1 MNGMPFKDQ
10 VVWITGASRGIGA
23 ELAKTFAAQGARLI
37 LSAPE
42 SERAGLDKTVAMC
55 ESLKVSGGV
64 YRVEAFDLTSSE
76 AVQQAYSRVKKGG
89 WQVDVLVHNAGI
101 THRSM
106 ALETTLD
113 VDRKVMAVNYFGPV
127 QLTKLVAPDMV
138 ARGRGSI
145 VAVAS
150 VLGLIATPHRSAYIA
165 AKHAMHGFFEALRT
179 ETMGQGLH
187 VMLAYPGFVNTDIS
201 VHALTAQGGTHGKQD
216 PGQSKA
222 MPPQQV
228 AQAIAKGLA
237 QRQPRLLIAGKEG
250 WLVLLQRLAPNLVTR
265 IVRRVATT

>member
-1 MNGMPFKDQ
+1 MASTSFANQ

-23 ELAKTFAAQGARLI
+23 ELAKTFAAQGAQLI

-42 SERAGLDKTVAMC
+42 SERPGLDKTVAMC
-55 ESLKVSGGV
+55 QSWNVNGQ
-64 YRVEAFDLTSSE
+64 YRIETFDLTSTE
-76 AVQQAYSRVKKGG
+76 EVEQAYARIKSSG

-106 ALETTLD
+106 ALETSLD
-113 VDRKVMAVNYFGPV
+113 VDRKIMAVNYFGPL
-127 QLTKLVAPDMV
+127 QLTKLVAPDMIC
-138 ARGRGSI
+138 RGRGSI

-179 ETMGQGLH
+179 ETMDQGLH

-222 MPPQQV
+222 MPPQRV
-228 AQAIAKGLA
+228 AQAIVDGLA

-250 WLVLLQRLAPNLVTR
+250 WLVRLQRLAPSLVTR

>member
-1 MNGMPFKDQ
+1 MASTPFENQ

-23 ELAKTFAAQGARLI
+23 ELAKAFAAQGAQLI

-42 SERAGLDKTVAMC
+42 SERPGLDKTAAAC
-55 ESLKVSGGV
+55 QSLNAKG
-64 YRVEAFDLTSSE
+64 RACRIETFDLASPE
-76 AVQQAYSRVKKGG
+76 EIEQACARVKSGG
-89 WQVDVLVHNAGI
+89 WQVDILIHNAGI

-106 ALETTLD
+106 ALDTRLE
-113 VDRKVMAVNYFGPV
+113 VDRKIMAVNYFGPL

-138 ARGRGSI
+138 RRGHGRI

-179 ETMGQGLH
+179 ETMDQGLH

-201 VHALTAQGGTHGKQD
+201 MHALTA
-216 PGQSKA
+216 
-222 MPPQQV
+222 
-228 AQAIAKGLA
+228 
-237 QRQPRLLIAGKEG
+237 
-250 WLVLLQRLAPNLVTR
+250 
-265 IVRRVATT
+265 

>member
-1 MNGMPFKDQ
+1 MTHTPFANQ

-37 LSAPE
+37 LSAPQ
-42 SERAGLDKTVAMC
+42 SEQAGLDTTVAMC
-55 ESLKVSGGV
+55 QSLNVKGGT

-76 AVQQAYSRVKKGG
+76 EVELAYGRIQSSG
-89 WQVDVLVHNAGI
+89 WEVDVLVHNAGI

-106 ALETTLD
+106 ALETSLD
-113 VDRKVMAVNYFGPV
+113 VHRKIMAVNYFGPL
-127 QLTKLVAPDMV
+127 QLTKLVAPDMIR
-138 ARGRGSI
+138 RGRGSI

-179 ETMGQGLH
+179 ETMDQGLH

-201 VHALTAQGGTHGKQD
+201 MHALTAQGGTHGKRD

-222 MPPQQV
+222 MPPQRV
-228 AQAIAKGLA
+228 AQAIVDGLT
-237 QRQPRLLIAGKEG
+237 QRQTRLLIAGKEG
-250 WLVLLQRLAPNLVTR
+250 WLVLLQRLAPSLVTR

>member
-1 MNGMPFKDQ
+1 MSHNAFENQ

-23 ELAKTFAAQGARLI
+23 ELAKAFAAQGAQLI
-37 LSAPE
+37 LSAPP
-42 SERAGLDKTVAMC
+42 SERLGLEKTAGMC
-55 ESLKVSGGV
+55 QDLNAKVQC
-64 YRVEAFDLTSSE
+64 RIETFDLTASEEVVRAYDRIKSS
-76 AVQQAYSRVKKGG
+76 G
-89 WQVDVLVHNAGI
+89 WRVDVLVHNAGI

-106 ALETTLD
+106 ALETDLE
-113 VDRKVMAVNYFGPV
+113 VDRKVMSVNYFGPL
-127 QLTKLVAPDMV
+127 QLTKLVAPDMI
-138 ARGRGSI
+138 RHGSGRI

-165 AKHAMHGFFEALRT
+165 AKHALHGFFEALRS

-187 VMLAYPGFVNTDIS
+187 VMLVYPGFVNTDIS

-222 MPPQQV
+222 MPPQRV
-228 AQAIAKGLA
+228 AQAIVDGLA
-237 QRQPRLLIAGKEG
+237 QGQPRLLIAGKEG
-250 WLVLLQRLAPNLVTR
+250 WLVHLQRLAPSLVTR

>member
-1 MNGMPFKDQ
+1 MSSTPFANQ

-23 ELAKTFAAQGARLI
+23 ELAKAFAAQGARLI

-42 SERAGLDKTVAMC
+42 SERPGLEQTRALC
-55 ESLKVSGGV
+55 QGLISQPGACRIET
-64 YRVEAFDLTSSE
+64 FDLTRSDE
-76 AVQQAYSRVKKGG
+76 VELACARVRDSA
-89 WQVDVLVHNAGI
+89 WPVDVLVHNAGI

-106 ALETTLD
+106 ALETSLD
-113 VDRKVMAVNYFGPV
+113 VDRQIMAVNYFGPL

-138 ARGRGSI
+138 RRGQGSI
-145 VAVAS
+145 VVVAS

-165 AKHAMHGFFEALRT
+165 AKHALHGFFEALRT
-179 ETMGQGLH
+179 ETLGQGLH

-216 PGQSKA
+216 PGQSRA
-222 MPPQQV
+222 MAPRRV
-228 AQAIAKGLA
+228 ADAIVHGLA
-237 QRQPRLLIAGKEG
+237 QRRPRLVIAGKEG
-250 WLVLLQRLAPNLVTR
+250 WLVRLQRLAPGLVTH

>member
-1 MNGMPFKDQ
+1 MAHTPFANQ

-23 ELAKTFAAQGARLI
+23 ELAKAFAAQGARLI

-42 SERAGLDKTVAMC
+42 SERLGLDKTAAMC
-55 ESLKVSGGV
+55 QSLNKGGT
-64 YRVEAFDLTSSE
+64 YRIETFDLTSSE
-76 AVQQAYSRVKKGG
+76 DVELACGRVKSSG

-106 ALETTLD
+106 ALETSLD
-113 VDRKVMAVNYFGPV
+113 VDRKIMAVNYFGPL

-138 ARGRGSI
+138 RRGRGSI

-179 ETMGQGLH
+179 ETMDQGLH

-216 PGQSKA
+216 PGQCKA
-222 MPPQQV
+222 MPPQRV
-228 AQAIAKGLA
+228 AQAIVDGLA
-237 QRQPRLLIAGKEG
+237 QGQPRLLIAGKEG
-250 WLVLLQRLAPNLVTR
+250 WLVRLQGLAPSLVTR

>member
-1 MNGMPFKDQ
+1 MAHTPFENQ

-23 ELAKTFAAQGARLI
+23 ELAKTFAAKGARLI

-42 SERAGLDKTVAMC
+42 SERPGLDKTVTIC
-55 ESLKVSGGV
+55 QRLNVKGGD
-64 YRVEAFDLTSSE
+64 YRIETFDLTASE
-76 AVQQAYSRVKKGG
+76 EVAQAYDRIRSSG

-106 ALETTLD
+106 ALETSLD
-113 VDRKVMAVNYFGPV
+113 VDRKIMAVNYFGPL
-127 QLTKLVAPDMV
+127 QLTKLVAPDMIR
-138 ARGRGSI
+138 RGHGSI

-165 AKHAMHGFFEALRT
+165 AKHALHGFFEALRT
-179 ETMGQGLH
+179 ETMDQGLH

-216 PGQSKA
+216 PGQSQA

-228 AQAIAKGLA
+228 AQATVDGLA
-237 QRQPRLLIAGKEG
+237 QRRPRLLIAGKEG
-250 WLVLLQRLAPNLVTR
+250 WLVLLQRLAPSLVTR

>member
-1 MNGMPFKDQ
+1 MGQAMFDQQ

-23 ELAKTFAAQGARLI
+23 ELARAFAAQGARLI
-37 LSAPE
+37 LSAPA
-42 SERAGLDKTVAMC
+42 SEQAGLAQTLAACQRLNMP
-55 ESLKVSGGV
+55 GGQ
-64 YRVEAFDLTSSE
+64 YRIETFDLTSTE
-76 AVQQAYSRVKKGG
+76 EVEQAHSRVKASG
-89 WQVDVLVHNAGI
+89 WSVDVLVHNAGI

-106 ALETTLD
+106 ALETRIE

-127 QLTKLVAPDMV
+127 QLTKLVAPDMIR
-138 ARGRGSI
+138 RGRGSI

-179 ETMGQGLH
+179 ETLGQGLH

-201 VHALTAQGGTHGKQD
+201 VHALTAQGGQHGKQD
-216 PGQSKA
+216 PGQAQA
-222 MPPQQV
+222 MPPEQV
-228 AQAIAKGLA
+228 AQAIVKGLA
-237 QRQPRLLIAGKEG
+237 RRQPRLLITGKEG
-250 WLVLLQRLAPNLVTR
+250 WLVHLQRLAPSLVTR

>member
-1 MNGMPFKDQ
+1 MTQAAFADQ

-23 ELAKTFAAQGARLI
+23 ELAQAFAAQGARLI

-42 SERAGLDKTVAMC
+42 TERPGLERTMALCQLAMATPDAC
-55 ESLKVSGGV
+55 RIEV
-64 YRVEAFDLTSSE
+64 FDLTRSDDI
-76 AVQQAYSRVKKGG
+76 ALAHARVQASG

-106 ALETTLD
+106 ALETRID
-113 VDRKVMAVNYFGPV
+113 VDRQVMAVNYFGPLE
-127 QLTKLVAPDMV
+127 LTKLVAPDMV
-138 ARGRGSI
+138 RRGRGSI

-165 AKHAMHGFFEALRT
+165 AKHALHGFFEALRT
-179 ETMGQGLH
+179 ETLDQGIH

-201 VHALTAQGGTHGKQD
+201 VHALTAQGGIHGKQD
-216 PGQSKA
+216 PGQSNA
-222 MPPQQV
+222 MSPQRV
-228 AQAIAKGLA
+228 AQAIVDGLI
-237 QRQPRLLIAGKEG
+237 QRRPRLLIAGKEG
-250 WLVLLQRLAPNLVTR
+250 WLVLLQRFAPGLVTR

>member
-1 MNGMPFKDQ
+1 MSHTSFKNQ

-42 SERAGLDKTVAMC
+42 SERAGLDKTAAVC
-55 ESLKVSGGV
+55 QSLNVENGQ
-64 YRVEAFDLTSSE
+64 YRIETFDLTSSE
-76 AVQQAYSRVKKGG
+76 EVELACTRIRVSG
-89 WQVDVLVHNAGI
+89 WEVDVLVHNAGI

-106 ALETTLD
+106 ALETSID
-113 VDRKVMAVNYFGPV
+113 VDRKIMAVNYFGPL
-127 QLTKLVAPDMV
+127 QLTKLVAPDMIR
-138 ARGRGSI
+138 RGHGSI

-179 ETMGQGLH
+179 ETMDQGLH

-216 PGQSKA
+216 PGQSQA
-222 MPPQQV
+222 MPPQRV
-228 AQAIAKGLA
+228 AQAIVEGLA
-237 QRQPRLLIAGKEG
+237 QRKPRLLITGKEG
-250 WLVLLQRLAPNLVTR
+250 WLVLLQRLAPSLVTR

>member
-1 MNGMPFKDQ
+1 MAITPFAGQ

-23 ELAKTFAAQGARLI
+23 ELAKAFAAHGARLI

-42 SERAGLDKTVAMC
+42 SERPGLDKTAAICQGLNV
-55 ESLKVSGGV
+55 KGGTCHI
-64 YRVEAFDLTSSE
+64 ETFDLASSE
-76 AVQQAYSRVKKGG
+76 EVERAYARVKSSG

-106 ALETTLD
+106 ALETSLD
-113 VDRKVMAVNYFGPV
+113 VDRKIMAVNYFGPL
-127 QLTKLVAPDMV
+127 QLTKLVAPDMIR
-138 ARGRGSI
+138 RGHGGI

-201 VHALTAQGGTHGKQD
+201 MHALTAQGGTHGQRD

-222 MPPQQV
+222 MSPQRV
-228 AQAIAKGLA
+228 AKAIVDGLA

-250 WLVLLQRLAPNLVTR
+250 WLVLLQRLAPRLVTR

>member
-1 MNGMPFKDQ
+1 MTHSLFENQ

-23 ELAKTFAAQGARLI
+23 ELARTFAAQGARLI

-42 SERAGLDKTVAMC
+42 SERSGLDKTVAMC
-55 ESLKVSGGV
+55 QSLNVKGGA
-64 YRVEAFDLTSSE
+64 YRIETFDLTCSE
-76 AVQQAYSRVKKGG
+76 EVEQAYARIQSGG

-106 ALETTLD
+106 ALETSLD
-113 VDRKVMAVNYFGPV
+113 VDRKIMAVNYFGPL
-127 QLTKLVAPDMV
+127 QLTKLVAPDMIC
-138 ARGRGSI
+138 RGRGSI

-165 AKHAMHGFFEALRT
+165 AKHALHGFFEALRT
-179 ETMGQGLH
+179 ETLDQGLH

-201 VHALTAQGGTHGKQD
+201 VHALTAKGGTHGKQD

-222 MPPQQV
+222 MLPQQV
-228 AQAIAKGLA
+228 AQAIVDGLA

-250 WLVLLQRLAPNLVTR
+250 WLVLLQRLAPSLVTR

>member
-1 MNGMPFKDQ
+1 MAHSSFENQ

-23 ELAKTFAAQGARLI
+23 ELAKTFAAQGAQLI

-42 SERAGLDKTVAMC
+42 SERPGLDKTLAMC
-55 ESLKVSGGV
+55 QRLNVNGQ
-64 YRVEAFDLTSSE
+64 YRLETFDLTSSE
-76 AVQQAYSRVKKGG
+76 DVAQAYARIKSSG

-106 ALETTLD
+106 ALETSLD
-113 VDRKVMAVNYFGPV
+113 VDRKIMAVNYFGPL
-127 QLTKLVAPDMV
+127 QLTKLVAPDMIR
-138 ARGRGSI
+138 RGRGSI

-179 ETMGQGLH
+179 ETMDQGLH

-222 MPPQQV
+222 MPPQRV
-228 AQAIAKGLA
+228 AQAIVDGLV

-250 WLVLLQRLAPNLVTR
+250 WLVRLQRLAPSLVTR

>member
-1 MNGMPFKDQ
+1 MSHTPFENQ
-10 VVWITGASRGIGA
+10 IVWITGASRGIGA
-23 ELAKTFAAQGARLI
+23 ELAKAFAAQGAQLI

-42 SERAGLDKTVAMC
+42 SERLGLDKTLALCQSRNVNGRYHI
-55 ESLKVSGGV
+55 ET
-64 YRVEAFDLTSSE
+64 FDLTSSDE
-76 AVQQAYSRVKKGG
+76 VEQAYDRIKSSG
-89 WQVDVLVHNAGI
+89 WDVDILVHNAGI

-106 ALETTLD
+106 ALETSID
-113 VDRKVMAVNYFGPV
+113 VDRKIMAVNYFGPL
-127 QLTKLVAPDMV
+127 QMTKLVAPDMIR
-138 ARGRGSI
+138 RGRGSI

-179 ETMGQGLH
+179 ETMDQGLH

-222 MPPQQV
+222 MPPQRV
-228 AQAIAKGLA
+228 AQAIVDGLA

-250 WLVLLQRLAPNLVTR
+250 WLVRLQRLAPSLVTR